1 MFKFR
6 IINKTSEV
14 LKVSGGWRIYKN
26 FQYISEHVDTFDYK
40 DEKKRDDE
48 EIRVYKKYNVEF
60 VNDNGY
66 LMEKPKERVEVPAN
80 SVGYIIISR
89 KYSPSITYNDLNIE
103 FNFSGGSGEIYQEAD
118 MLFTAKNSNISSA
131 ILDKI
136 INWFAQ

>member
-1 MFKFR
+1 
-6 IINKTSEV
+6 
-14 LKVSGGWRIYKN
+14 
-26 FQYISEHVDTFDYK
+26 YK

-131 ILDKI
+131 ILDKK
-136 INWFAQ
+136 